1 MSDLIAELSAQA
13 KALPPEE
20 RARLAEE
27 LLASLDPHETE
38 VEAAW
43 DEELRRLIDE
53 VERGTVE
60 LIPADQAFAQIRRAL
75 GR

>member
-1 MSDLIAELSAQA
+1 MTDLVAELSAQA
-13 KALPPEE
+13 KALPPEA

-27 LLASLDPHETE
+27 LLASLDPHDTE

-43 DEELRRLIDE
+43 DEELRRRIDE
-53 VERGTVE
+53 VERGTVQ
-60 LIPADQAFAQIRRAL
+60 LISADQAFAQVRRTL